1 MFEQAQEYAEHVLR
15 GDRRAVARLIT
26 LIENH
31 AHEAREAMQLL
42 YPSTGKAF
50 LVGITG
56 PPGAGKSS
64 LVDLLITAI
73 RQDGLK
79 VGVVA
84 IDPSS
89 PFSGGAILGDRI
101 RMKSHAADPEVFIRS
116 MSSRGQLG
124 GLALATRSACEVL
137 DAYGCDVIIVE
148 TVGVG
153 QSEIAIAQAA
163 DCTVLVLPPNLG
175 DGIQAIKAGIME
187 VPDCFVVNKSDL
199 AGARQ
204 AVAEIKGMLELAED
218 EGWTPPVLQTK
229 SLEPL
234 DESGV
239 RVLWDAL
246 KVYQDYLRRT
256 GLIVTKRG
264 RQAYEQ
270 VESLALDELQRALR
284 ARMGEISERLKE
296 VQARHL
302 DPHLAARELV
312 ASLLRSQSLT

>member
-1 MFEQAQEYAEHVLR
+1 MSVLAQEYAERVVQ

-31 AHEAREAMQLL
+31 ALEAREALQLL

-64 LVDLLITAI
+64 LVDHLITAI
-73 RQDGLK
+73 RQDGKK
-79 VGVVA
+79 VGVIAV
-84 IDPSS
+84 DPSS

-137 DAYGCDVIIVE
+137 DAYGCDVILVE

-163 DCTVLVLPPNLG
+163 DCTVLVLPPNQG

-187 VPDCFVVNKSDL
+187 VPDCFVVNKADL
-199 AGARQ
+199 PGASQ
-204 AVAEIKGMLELAED
+204 AVAEIKGMLELAAD

-229 SLEPL
+229 SLESFAA
-234 DESGV
+234 SGV
-239 RVLWDAL
+239 MSLWEHL
-246 KVYQDYLRRT
+246 QVYRDYLLRT
-256 GLIVTKRG
+256 GLIVARRA
-264 RQAYEQ
+264 RQVYEQ

-284 ARMGEISERLKE
+284 RRLGEAGEMLKE
-296 VQARHL
+296 VQARRL
-302 DPHLAARELV
+302 DPHQAAQDLV
-312 ASLLRSQSLT
+312 SSLRRK